1 MHASDGSHRGRTSLR
16 CPKSGLALPRPAPLR
31 PCAQRDLL
39 AKLFTNSYFCPVT
52 NSDPGDHKDPGPMRY
67 AGLGVQLAVSL
78 LVFVLAGQ
86 WADRRLGTGGIL
98 TIAAA
103 FLGFGGT
110 MYWLIRQL
118 NRKDGGR

>member
-1 MHASDGSHRGRTSLR
+1 
-16 CPKSGLALPRPAPLR
+16 
-31 PCAQRDLL
+31 
-39 AKLFTNSYFCPVT
+39 
-52 NSDPGDHKDPGPMRY
+52 MRY

-86 WADRRLGTGGIL
+86 WLDKRLGNTGMV

-110 MYWLIRQL
+110 MYSLIRTL
-118 NRKDGGR
+118 NRQDASSQDHRAKAGGEAEAGGRKSGGDEAGGAE